1 MSRVINLFPDQ
12 SDLINRVRQS
22 MRVNKSVLLQASTG
36 SGKTVMSAA
45 MIQAA
50 LNKGSRSV
58 FIVPRDV
65 LLRQTAETFEAFG
78 IPFGYFAAGYKPN
91 PFAKV
96 HLASGPTLAR
106 RLDRAPV
113 ADVVF
118 VDETHHG
125 STQLES
131 IIRHYQA
138 AGAWVIGLSA
148 TPWKMSGQGLGDW
161 YDAMEQG
168 PSLRELIQAKR
179 LSEYRL
185 FAPSRPNLDGIKT
198 VAGDYAKGELTAR
211 MEADRVL
218 IGDAVKHYGKHAAGK
233 LNVAFCTSLK
243 HAEIVADAFAAQGIP
258 AAMVSGSMDEAE
270 RSRRIKAFARRE
282 LHVLASVDLLTFGFD
297 LASAAQMDVTIEC
310 MSDMRPTKSLSLQLQ
325 KFGRVLR
332 YKPQPA
338 IIFDHASN
346 TQIHGMPDDEREW
359 SLASREKRRGNS
371 DPTQP
376 VRQCGSCFFCH
387 RPSPICP
394 NCGTVYEV
402 KSRMIDEVDG
412 DLQEISAS
420 ISKQSPRREQ
430 GMARG
435 LDDLIRLG
443 RSKGYKNPQIWAEK
457 VMRGRL
463 AKNRNGP

>member
-1 MSRVINLFPDQ
+1 MSRVIQLFPDQ

-22 MRVNKSVLLQASTG
+22 MRVHKSVLLQSSTG
-36 SGKTVMSAA
+36 SGKTCMSAA

-138 AGAWVIGLSA
+138 AGARVIGLSA

-325 KFGRVLR
+325 KWGRGLR
-332 YKPQPA
+332 YKPYPA
-338 IIFDHASN
+338 MIFDHAGNSDPD
-346 TQIHGMPDDEREW
+346 TGHGLPDDDRDWTLEG
-359 SLASREKRRGNS
+359 REKRKGKS
-371 DPTQP
+371 EPTQP
-376 VRQCGSCFFCH
+376 VRQCPQCFFVH
-387 RPSPICP
+387 RPKSCCPQCDFVYPIA
-394 NCGTVYEV
+394 
-402 KSRMIDEVDG
+402 SRMVEEVDG
-412 DLQEISAS
+412 EL
-420 ISKQSPRREQ
+420 
-430 GMARG
+430 
-435 LDDLIRLG
+435 
-443 RSKGYKNPQIWAEK
+443 AE
-457 VMRGRL
+457 VTARL
-463 AKNRNGP
+463 AKLDARMQQGRAKTLPELMAMGHSRGRALHILRARQAKAGK